1 MPGRRKLMTGF
12 AGCSP
17 PSLLVLLALGCD
29 SGHEAP
35 VPVPQ
40 PVSEAAVGEHAVVA
54 RVGGEVIRA
63 EDVEQ
68 YVATHAVSPREA
80 LRALEDEALLLQEA
94 RRRGWQTA
102 DVGAQARAEEQLL
115 AQRVLLDIEREHPL
129 DGPTD
134 AEVEAYL
141 QEHLGEIVRDEQ
153 RECVQV
159 LVQVPPGASEEQER
173 LAQAYVER
181 TLERMRAEG
190 VSAVWSSQPPEHQG
204 LRVLSQYL
212 PTATPTTEMPQEFRR
227 ALFGLTAPGAAAEP
241 VHTANGWHAVAVTDI
256 HPPIAADSPQ
266 ARQLAR
272 ERLVTV
278 RRREAFT
285 ALIRSLSERH
295 RVSVEREHLEAILP
309 ALGELSG
316 PAT

>member
-1 MPGRRKLMTGF
+1 V
-12 AGCSP
+12 AP
-17 PSLLVLLALGCD
+17 PSLLVLLALGCG

-40 PVSEAAVGEHAVVA
+40 PVSEAAVGDHAVVA
-54 RVGGEVIRA
+54 RVGEEVIRA
-63 EDVEQ
+63 AQVEQ
-68 YVATHAVSPREA
+68 YVATHGVSPREA

-153 RECVQV
+153 RDCVQV
-159 LVQVPPGASEEQER
+159 LVQVPPGATEEQER

-190 VSAVWSSQPPEHQG
+190 VSAVWSSQPPEYQG

-212 PTATPTTEMPQEFRR
+212 PPASPSTDMPHEFRR
-227 ALFGLTAPGAAAEP
+227 ALFGVTAPGAAAEP

-256 HPPIAADSPQ
+256 HAAHRRRF
-266 ARQLAR
+266 AAERVKVAR

-295 RVSVEREHLEAILP
+295 PVSVEREHLEAILP
-309 ALGELSG
+309 ALGEPSG